1 MHKIRLVSHA
11 CFWYHARVKY
21 RVLLFVL
28 CLGLQGCSLR
38 EHLARI
44 TAKVES
50 QYEAVQTWDKLPVRT
65 ISWQQAVAIMRR
77 NNTELARAQAAINK
91 AEREELSVYTDLIP
105 QVSYYGYFNKTLD
118 SLTRQWSSDDANSN
132 LNVYFSIPTLT
143 QVPYRV
149 YANQAAAFG
158 AVKAKEGREREL
170 ISKLYQ
176 SVRKH
181 EVEQKRTALE
191 RRAPETPAGNTAPF
205 AKDAGDSEYWKN
217 IAGLLGDTSARWQ
230 ILPETMPH
238 IRWADYEK
246 RLDRLDPLVVCK
258 FALQLEQ
265 ARLKQYSI
273 ALQYLPTINTNLYS
287 PSLFS
292 SSGGTYNGTF
302 LDTKDTRL
310 NMSISYQLDT
320 QLRTWNSYKDNKENY
335 ELVKKEVA
343 TALMDHKVKVQTLR
357 RSVSEYEAWRSYMLK
372 RMDFL
377 RNNPPPTAAEYI
389 EQEQA
394 LLGMEKELITQEER
408 AIESEAALVLEYG
421 MP

>member
-1 MHKIRLVSHA
+1 MCI
-11 CFWYHARVKY
+11 WYHARVKI
-21 RVLLFVL
+21 RVLMLLL
-28 CLGLQGCSLR
+28 CLGVQGCSLS

-44 TAKVES
+44 TAKVEA
-50 QYEAVQTWDKLPVRT
+50 QYEAVQTWDSLPVRT
-65 ISWQQAVAIMRR
+65 ISWQQAIAVMRR
-77 NNTELARAQAAINK
+77 NNAELARAQAAIEK
-91 AEREELSVYTDLIP
+91 AERDEMSVYTDLIP

-118 SLTRQWSSDDANSN
+118 SLARQWSSDDVNSN
-132 LNVYFSIPTLT
+132 LNVYFSLPTLT

-149 YANQAAAFG
+149 YASRATSFG

-170 ISKLYQ
+170 TSKLYQ
-176 SVRKH
+176 AVRKR
-181 EVEQKRTALE
+181 EVEAKRTALE
-191 RRAPETPAGNTAPF
+191 SRSPEPAAT
-205 AKDAGDSEYWKN
+205 AKDSAAAPTGKANADSEYWKSVAS
-217 IAGLLGDTSARWQ
+217 ILGDHSARWQ

-238 IRWADYEK
+238 IHWSDYEK

-265 ARLKQYSI
+265 ARMKQYSV

-320 QLRTWNSYKDNKENY
+320 QLRTWNSFKDNQANY

-343 TALMDHKVKVQTLR
+343 TSLMDHKVKVQTLR
-357 RSVSEYEAWRSYMLK
+357 KSVTEYEAWRSYMQK
-372 RMDFL
+372 RMEFL
-377 RNNPPPTAAEYI
+377 RTTPAPTAAEFI
-389 EQEQA
+389 EQSQT
-394 LLGMEKELITQEER
+394 LQSMEKELIAQEER

-421 MP
+421 MPN

>member
-1 MHKIRLVSHA
+1 MP
-11 CFWYHARVKY
+11 RVKNK
-21 RVLLFVL
+21 VLMLLL
-28 CLGLQGCSLR
+28 CLGLQGCSLS
-38 EHLARI
+38 EHLARV
-44 TAKVES
+44 TAKVEG
-50 QYEAVQTWDKLPVRT
+50 QYEAVKTWEELPVRT
-65 ISWQQAVAIMRR
+65 ISWQQAIAIMRR
-77 NNTELARAQAAINK
+77 NNTELSRAQAAIDK

-118 SLTRQWSSDDANSN
+118 SLTRSWSQDDLTSN
-132 LNVYFSIPTLT
+132 INVHFSIPTLT

-149 YANQAAAFG
+149 YASHATAFG

-176 SVRKH
+176 AVRKR
-181 EVEQKRTALE
+181 EIAQKRAALE
-191 RRAPETPAGNTAPF
+191 ERSADPAEGSTAASPLSDKGS
-205 AKDAGDSEYWKN
+205 ADAEYWKSMAN
-217 IAGLLGDTSARWQ
+217 LLGDTSARWQ
-230 ILPETMPH
+230 ILAESMPH

-265 ARLKQYSI
+265 ARMKQYSV

-292 SSGGTYNGTF
+292 STGGTYSGTF

-320 QLRTWNSYKDNKENY
+320 QLRTWNNYKDNKDAY
-335 ELVKKEVA
+335 ELAKKEVA
-343 TALMDHKVKVQTLR
+343 AALMDHKVKVQTLR
-357 RSVSEYEAWRSYMLK
+357 KSVSEYEAWRSYMHK

-377 RNNPPPTAAEYI
+377 RNSPAPTAAEFI
-389 EQEQA
+389 EQSQA
-394 LLGMEKELITQEER
+394 IQAMEKELISQEER

-421 MP
+421 MPN

>member
-1 MHKIRLVSHA
+1 MP
-11 CFWYHARVKY
+11 RVKNM
-21 RVLLFVL
+21 VLIPVL
-28 CLGLQGCSLR
+28 CLGLQSCSLS
-38 EHLARI
+38 EHLARV
-44 TAKVES
+44 TAKVEG
-50 QYEAVQTWDKLPVRT
+50 QYDAVKTWDELPVRT
-65 ISWQQAVAIMRR
+65 ISWQQAIAIMRR
-77 NNTELARAQAAINK
+77 NNTELARAQATIEK
-91 AEREELSVYTDLIP
+91 AERDERSVYTDLIP

-118 SLTRQWSSDDANSN
+118 SLARQWSSDDVDSN

-149 YANQAAAFG
+149 YASRATAFG

-170 ISKLYQ
+170 TSKLYQ
-176 SVRKH
+176 AVRKR
-181 EVEQKRTALE
+181 EVAQKLAALE
-191 RRAPETPAGNTAPF
+191 QRAPEAPAKATAAP
-205 AKDAGDSEYWKN
+205 AAPSDKVNAESEYWKSMAT
-217 IAGLLGDTSARWQ
+217 ILGDNSARWQ

-265 ARLKQYSI
+265 ARMKQYSV

-287 PSLFS
+287 PSLFT

-320 QLRTWNSYKDNKENY
+320 QLRTWNSFKDNQANY
-335 ELVKKEVA
+335 ELTKKEVA

-357 RSVSEYEAWRSYMLK
+357 KSVSEYEAWRSYMLK
-372 RMDFL
+372 RMDFQ
-377 RNNPPPTAAEYI
+377 RNSPTPTAAEFL
-389 EQEQA
+389 EQSQT
-394 LLGMEKELITQEER
+394 LLAMEKELISQEER

-421 MP
+421 MPN